1 MNPSSLEHL
10 AEHFARLSGMGVEQ
24 QRIEIERLPLDA
36 AERAQLEKLLAAD
49 REAADPLQE
58 AIGAV
63 AADLDGT
70 RQRRLGAWSLL
81 HELGAGGMGTV
92 FLAER
97 VDGSF
102 RQQVAIKLLRGFPTR
117 DSMRRLRHERQI
129 LASLNHPHIA
139 RLLDGGET
147 DDGQPWLAMEYVD
160 GASLLEHAHR
170 HAPLFLDRLRLFDAM
185 LDAIAHAHQHLV
197 IHRDLK
203 PANVMVT
210 SDGTVKL
217 LDFGIARL
225 VDVGEDGQRATST
238 QIFSRGYASPEQREG
253 RTVTTASDIYS
264 LGIMLRELL
273 TGRRDGEKSQG
284 ILPEALQLDAEM
296 AGILAKASAQD
307 PSDRYAGASEFR
319 DDLDRYRQGR
329 PVRAAAM
336 SRSYRARKFV
346 GRHRLG
352 VAVAAIAL
360 VVVAA
365 FVWRLDRERGRAL
378 VAESAAQSALAAS
391 ERDAASARASLEF
404 LTDALSAAAPDA
416 AMSRQVGVR
425 DLLDAARRKLEARS
439 IVDGSFTQRMQRLLA
454 ALYAQLGEARI
465 ARELMHDGLEGVV
478 PANGAEALRLADDYE
493 EYSVVLGL
501 LEEGA
506 ASLAAA
512 NTAAQWREQFAPQDE
527 QLRVRSLQML
537 AMVAHR
543 DGRDEDAIDQLRKA
557 YRLGIEKS
565 IADADIRIESAQLLA
580 NLLATRGDC
589 DEALKVANEGLELAK
604 AELPEDAPSKLPLM
618 RAQASAFNAC
628 GQMAAAEPVLRAA
641 IAMQER
647 VVAAGGA
654 RMMSLTNDLALTL
667 NDLGRYQEAA
677 EMLGRADKAMND
689 VGLGKLD
696 EAISWSNRAGIFES
710 AGDYAGALEAIG
722 KAVHLLDEDHVD
734 ADHQV
739 RRRIERSHA
748 RTLGLVGEYDKAW
761 RMFTDLRARCARI
774 EGEDSGE
781 FAFLT
786 WQLASLASRMK
797 DPVRGLP
804 LLEESERRWAAL
816 VPPTHRIFAHV
827 RRARAAFAMLRH
839 AYVEADKELGEAIAA
854 FELGTASPV
863 DLAIARSELA
873 ELRMR
878 EGRPQE
884 ARRLLGL
891 ALPVLRSTLLPAE
904 ISRARAEQLASRVG
918 PGV

>member
-1 MNPSSLEHL
+1 MSPHSLERL
-10 AEHFARLSGMGVEQ
+10 AGYFERLSGMSAEQ
-24 QRIEIERLPLDA
+24 QRIEIEHLPLDA

-49 REAADPLQE
+49 RESADPLQE
-58 AIGAV
+58 AISAV
-63 AADLDGT
+63 AADLDGA

-81 HELGAGGMGTV
+81 RELGAGGMGTV

-97 VDGSF
+97 VDGHF

-129 LASLNHPHIA
+129 LASLNHPNIA

-160 GASLLEHAHR
+160 GTSLVEHAR
-170 HAPLFLDRLRLFDAM
+170 LHAPLLRDRLRLFDAM
-185 LDAIAHAHQHLV
+185 LDAIEHAHQHLV

-203 PANVMVT
+203 PANVLVT

-253 RTVTTASDIYS
+253 RTITTASDIYS
-264 LGIMLRELL
+264 LGVMLRELL
-273 TGRRDGEKSQG
+273 TGSREEGESPG
-284 ILPEALQLDAEM
+284 SASDTLPLDADM
-296 AGILAKASAQD
+296 AGILARATARE
-307 PSDRYAGASEFR
+307 PADRYAGAGEFR

-336 SRSYRARKFV
+336 TRFYRARKFV
-346 GRHRLG
+346 GRHRIG
-352 VAVAAIAL
+352 
-360 VVVAA
+360 VVVALGALIVVGA
-365 FVWRLDRERGRAL
+365 FVWRLDRERER
-378 VAESAAQSALAAS
+378 ALAAESTAQGALETS
-391 ERDAASARASLEF
+391 EREAASARASLEF

-425 DLLDAARRKLEARS
+425 ELLDAARRKLEARS
-439 IVDGSFTQRMQRLLA
+439 AVDGSFTQRMQRLLA
-454 ALYAQLGEARI
+454 SLYAQLGEARI
-465 ARELMHDGLEGVV
+465 ARQLMHDGLLGVA
-478 PANGAEALRLADDYE
+478 PANSSEALRLAEDYS
-493 EYSVVLGL
+493 EYSMVLGL
-501 LEEGA
+501 LEEGTE
-506 ASLAAA
+506 SLAAA
-512 NTAAQWREQFAPQDE
+512 RVAAQWREQFAPDDAS
-527 QLRVRSLQML
+527 LRVKSLQML

-543 DGRDEDAIDQLRKA
+543 DGRDEDAIDQLREA

-565 IADADIRIESAQLLA
+565 VGDPDIRIESAQLLA

-589 DEALKVANEGLELAK
+589 DEALKVANEGLALAK
-604 AELPEDAPSKLPLM
+604 EKLPADAPSNLSLM
-618 RAQASAFNAC
+618 RAQAWALNSC
-628 GQMAAAEPVLRAA
+628 GQPAAAEPVLRAA

-654 RMMSLTNDLALTL
+654 RMMSLTNDLALVL

-677 EMLGRADKAMND
+677 EMLGRSDKAMND
-689 VGLGKLD
+689 VGFGKLD
-696 EAISWSNRAGIFES
+696 EAVSWSNRAGILES
-710 AGDYAGALEAIG
+710 AGDYDGTLEAIG
-722 KAVHLLDEDHVD
+722 KAIHLLDEDHIE

-739 RRRIERSHA
+739 RRRIERSQA
-748 RTLGLVGEYDKAW
+748 RTLGLVGQYEKAW
-761 RMFTDLRARCARI
+761 QMFADLRVRCARI
-774 EGEDSGE
+774 EGDDSGE
-781 FAFLT
+781 YAMLT

-797 DPVRGLP
+797 DPLRGLP

-827 RRARAAFAMLRH
+827 RRVRAAFAMLGH
-839 AYVEADKELGEAIAA
+839 AYAEADRELGEAVAA
-854 FELGTASPV
+854 FEQGIASPV

-873 ELRMR
+873 ELRWR

-884 ARRLLGL
+884 ARKLLGL
-891 ALPVLRSTLLPAE
+891 AMPVLRSTLLPAE
-904 ISRARAEQLASRVG
+904 ISRARAEKLASRLG